1 MKTNEVFQREEE
13 VNSESIESYAN
24 EEESEEAKHVRRPT
38 PDDIE
43 ISKDCMLKAW
53 VGSP

>member
-1 MKTNEVFQREEE
+1 MKNKVFQREEE
-13 VNSESIESYAN
+13 ANSESIESYAN
-24 EEESEEAKHVRRPT
+24 EEESLEGVEHVRRPT